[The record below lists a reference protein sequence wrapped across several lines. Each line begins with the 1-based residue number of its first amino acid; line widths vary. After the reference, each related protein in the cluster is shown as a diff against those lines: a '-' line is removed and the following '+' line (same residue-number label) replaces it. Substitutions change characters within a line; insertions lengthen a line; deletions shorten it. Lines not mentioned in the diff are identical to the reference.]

1 MKQFRKLA
9 IPALVAAALTPV
21 MMPAQA
27 ADVVKMSVVAFL
39 SGPAAGPFGVPSR
52 NGAELIINAIN
63 APAPEKGKA
72 SKQLPAPYNSMG
84 LAGRAI
90 TVEFI
95 DEAGGNTKQVAE
107 YRNMVEKRGVDV
119 ALGYISSGTC
129 AALAP
134 VAEELKKLTVYAVCG
149 TPRIF
154 EEAKRTYV
162 FRTMGHSTS
171 DNVAAAYYIKENFPK
186 VKTYTGINQNYAWG
200 QDSFRDFDGT
210 MQLLTKGQ
218 AKGSAKL
225 QWPKLFSGNYST
237 EISVLLLDKA
247 NIVHTSF
254 WDGDLESFILQG
266 QTRGLFK
273 KKKVIFT
280 VGETSAYRLNK
291 RMPNGAILG
300 ARGPYGAIVRNRDSA
315 LNKWF
320 IKAYQDRY
328 GTLPPGPAYQ
338 YGQAVL
344 GVKHAYDKAGKAAG
358 GFPSQDQVIAALKGA
373 TYESFA
379 TTVMMALGDGHQ
391 AITENGYGIT
401 KWDAKAGE
409 LKMEKIKFYPAEC
422 VNPPEGVDSV
432 EWIKGGMKGAKC

>member
-1 MKQFRKLA
+1 MRQFRKLA

-21 MMPAQA
+21 IMPAQA
-27 ADVVKMSVVAFL
+27 AETVKMSVVAFL
-39 SGPAAGPFGVPSR
+39 SGAAAGPFGVPAR

-63 APAPEKGKA
+63 APNPEKGKP

-84 LAGRAI
+84 LAGRQI
-90 TVEFI
+90 EVEFV
-95 DEAGGNTKQVAE
+95 DESGGNTKQVAE

-379 TTVMMALGDGHQ
+379 TTVKMALGDGHQ